1 MQGYYSEKLSAERL
15 RLCYEIAPLRVKRYL
30 EAEIEFI
37 LARTGPADRVLELG
51 CGYGRVLQRLA
62 AKAKML
68 VGIDTSRDSLLMARR
83 ILGNDQSCFLLE
95 MNAVDLGLRNDQFDM
110 VVCVQNGV
118 AVFHVDQRN
127 LFEEAIRVSRSGGV
141 VLFSSYS
148 EAFWEERLDW
158 FQIQA
163 EHGLVGEI
171 DYDATG
177 HGVIVCKDGFRAA
190 TVSPEEF
197 VSLAAGFGVDSRIT
211 EVDGSSVF
219 CELHVG

>member
-1 MQGYYSEKLSAERL
+1 MQEYYSEKLSAERL

-37 LARTGPADRVLELG
+37 LARAGPADRVLELG

-62 AKAKML
+62 AKAKSL
-68 VGIDTSRDSLLMARR
+68 VGIDTARDSLLMARR
-83 ILGNDQSCFLLE
+83 ILGNNQSCFLLE
-95 MNAVDLGLRNDQFDM
+95 MNAVDLGFRNDQIDM

-118 AVFHVDQRN
+118 AVLYVGQQN
-127 LFEEAIRVSRSGGV
+127 LFEEAIRVTRNGGV

-177 HGVIVCKDGFRAA
+177 NGVIVCKDGFRAA

-197 VSLAAGFGVDSRIT
+197 VSLAANFGIDSKIT

-219 CELHVG
+219 CELHVR